1 MSSQNDGVKLKKFC
15 QSIKEELKG
24 EGKANIDYAKKAAE
38 ARKLNHPAAEMAATI
53 YDLLAKQEA
62 SHDEALRKI
71 QREVCPI

>member
-1 MSSQNDGVKLKKFC
+1 MSSRKDEVKLKKFC
-15 QSIKEELKG
+15 QSITAELKG
-24 EGKANIDYAKKAAE
+24 EGKANIDYAAKATE

>member
-1 MSSQNDGVKLKKFC
+1 MKNNKSNVKAKFC
-15 QSIKEELKG
+15 LDLKAQLAD
-24 EGKANIDYAKKAAE
+24 EGKATIDYAQKAKE
-38 ARKLNHPAAEMAATI
+38 LRKMKDPASQMAATI

>member
-1 MSSQNDGVKLKKFC
+1 LSSREDLKRTQKFC
-15 QSIKEELKG
+15 QQIKAELKG
-24 EGKANIDYAKKAAE
+24 EGMAKSDYVKKAAE

>member
-1 MSSQNDGVKLKKFC
+1 MSTRKDGVKIKKFC
-15 QSIKEELKG
+15 QSINEELKG
-24 EGKANIDYAKKAAE
+24 EGSAKMDYAKKAAE
-38 ARKLNHPAAEMAATI
+38 ARKLNHPAGEMAAAI